1 MIDDNK
7 YILRNADVND
17 IDFLVDVII
26 EAEKSGSGNCGLA
39 ALYGLSA
46 EEIKPYL
53 KQILEEEI
61 SGCEFSLDS
70 FLVIEYENEPVAAFG
85 GWWEGHNEDELPS
98 ALIKSNLLGYY
109 LPKTSL
115 TYASSKMD
123 IVRPLQIEREP
134 DTYQFEYS
142 HVRKD
147 HLGHCLIQWLLEEQ
161 ENRAKNLSPD
171 IKKIQAHVFE
181 HNKAIMLIFE
191 MEGFKVTKRL
201 VSDKPETNFYFPD
214 NVLLLMEKE
223 LY

>member
-1 MIDDNK
+1 MIDDRK
-7 YILRNADVND
+7 YILREARTDD
-17 IDFLVDVII
+17 IDFLIDVII

-39 ALYGLSA
+39 SLYGLTV

-53 KQILEEEI
+53 KQILEEEV
-61 SGCEFSLDS
+61 SGCEFSIDG
-70 FLVIEYENEPVAAFG
+70 FLVIEYDNEPVAAFG
-85 GWWEGHNEDELPS
+85 GWWEGHNEDSMPS

-115 TYASSKMD
+115 SYARSKMD

-142 HVRKD
+142 HVRQD

-161 ENRAKNLSPD
+161 ENRARSMSPE

-181 HNKAIMLIFE
+181 HNKAIKLIFK
-191 MEGFKVTKRL
+191 MMGFKITKRL
-201 VSDKPETNFYFPD
+201 VSDNPETKLYFPD

-223 LY
+223 L

>member
-1 MIDDNK
+1 MIDDRK
-7 YILRNADVND
+7 YILREARTDD
-17 IDFLVDVII
+17 IGFLIDVII

-39 ALYGLSA
+39 SLYGLTV

-53 KQILEEEI
+53 KQILEEEV
-61 SGCEFSLDS
+61 SGCEFSIDG

-85 GWWEGHNEDELPS
+85 GWWEGHNEDDMPS

-109 LPKTSL
+109 LPKACL
-115 TYASSKMD
+115 EIAKSKMD

-142 HVRKD
+142 HVRQD

-161 ENRAKNLSPD
+161 EKRARKLSPD

-181 HNKAIMLIFE
+181 HNKAILLIFK
-191 MEGFKVTKRL
+191 MMGFRITKRL
-201 VSDKPETNFYFPD
+201 VSNNPETTLYFPD

-223 LY
+223 L

>member
-7 YILRNADVND
+7 YILRNAVVSD
-17 IDFLVDVII
+17 IDFIVDVII
-26 EAEKSGSGNCGLA
+26 EAEKSGSDNCGLA
-39 ALYGLSA
+39 NLYDLTTD
-46 EEIKPYL
+46 ELKPYL

-85 GWWEGHNEDELPS
+85 GWWEGHTEDNLPS
-98 ALIKSNLLGYY
+98 AMIKANLLSYY
-109 LPKTSL
+109 LPKKCMES
-115 TYASSKMD
+115 ARSKID
-123 IVRPLQIEREP
+123 IVRPFQIEREV

-142 HVRKD
+142 HVLLG

-161 ENRAKNLSPD
+161 ENRARIMSSE

-181 HNKAIMLIFE
+181 HNKAIVLIFK
-191 MEGFKVTKRL
+191 MMGFKITKRL
-201 VSDKPETNFYFPD
+201 VSDNTETKLFFPD

-223 LY
+223 L